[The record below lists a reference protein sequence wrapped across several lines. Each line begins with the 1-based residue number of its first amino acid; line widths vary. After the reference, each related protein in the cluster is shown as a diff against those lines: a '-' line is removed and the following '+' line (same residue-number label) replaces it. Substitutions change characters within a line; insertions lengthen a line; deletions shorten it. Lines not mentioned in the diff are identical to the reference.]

1 MVDKKNDSGYAEKV
15 VVEAAFDGEDYEP
28 VGRPGAKRK
37 PVSGSAV
44 PVTRRTHNSSGRAIN
59 PAFLLAPE
67 EPAPSGSVAAD
78 FEPVGKPSRRPAAS
92 EPTARPVVDSVAASA
107 KEDKPK
113 RKMVNP
119 LFADPTP
126 ARAPAPG
133 QSVRRKPAVEASP
146 APKATVKPAEDT
158 GEAEGTV
165 KASPP
170 KRNDNALGLLDDL
183 RSESDDAERALPRR
197 RVNPLFADPGGY
209 RPARQPSPMVDTQ
222 DTEEVDVVE
231 GRRPGLP
238 VRPAEM
244 EKPKRGRPAGGSYR
258 TKATAEVDVEDWSD
272 DESTDTHRGFGGTV
286 DKGFTK
292 PEWAK
297 GYSLTD
303 RDFILMRFMA
313 RYRYAYIHQLARL
326 VDTSPENVSQ
336 RLRVLEKRGFIRK
349 EPITGRKYLWLTRKA
364 GNLIADIQFGEIK
377 KGSLSYVTVAHTA
390 GIANLGV
397 ELERVE
403 GGKDILG
410 ESATDPDWPYL
421 NRFRLGIWGADGDRT
436 LGEQTITEREIRQ
449 AQARWRGGRTTQEMR
464 DLVDLAVSDTTAPEL
479 LPGNEGLFVV
489 YGMAGKAGEHIPD
502 LVVMRERD
510 DEGKPAHIAIELE
523 MTPKNANEW
532 KRILRWY
539 RDNGGMYSKVYYFT
553 HRREIANALKRVDAE
568 VGLGDRL
575 VIRKYNPQNGNA
587 PFWG

>member
-1 MVDKKNDSGYAEKV
+1 MVEKNNDNGDSEKV

-28 VGRPGAKRK
+28 VGRPVGKRK
-37 PVSGSAV
+37 PVTGSAV

-59 PAFLLAPE
+59 PAFLLGEPE
-67 EPAPSGSVAAD
+67 EPAVGGGVAAD
-78 FEPVGKPSRRPAAS
+78 FEPMRKPERRPAAS
-92 EPTARPVVDSVAASA
+92 ESAARPVGSPSG
-107 KEDKPK
+107 EEKPK

-126 ARAPAPG
+126 TKAPAPG
-133 QSVRRKPAVEASP
+133 ESVRRKAASDASP
-146 APKATVKPAEDT
+146 PVRAAVKTDDVVVES
-158 GEAEGTV
+158 EAEKPV
-165 KASPP
+165 KASQP

-183 RSESDDAERALPRR
+183 RSESDDAERALPKR
-197 RVNPLFADPGGY
+197 RVNPLFADPGGH
-209 RPARQPSPMVDTQ
+209 RPARQLSPMVDSR
-222 DTEEVDVVE
+222 DTEEGDSSSA
-231 GRRPGLP
+231 RRTGLP

-410 ESATDPDWPYL
+410 ESAVDPDWPHM
-421 NRFRLGIWGADGDRT
+421 NRFRLGIWGAEGDKT

-510 DEGKPAHIAIELE
+510 EEGKPAHIAIELE